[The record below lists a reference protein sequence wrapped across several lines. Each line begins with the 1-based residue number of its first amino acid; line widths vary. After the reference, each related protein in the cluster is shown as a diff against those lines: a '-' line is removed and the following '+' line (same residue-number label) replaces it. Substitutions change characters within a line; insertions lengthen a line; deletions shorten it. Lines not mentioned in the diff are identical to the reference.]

1 MKTKTRSL
9 SGLQIGWHI
18 PLAVLV
24 AISLVPILFAAL
36 YSLKSLQDIY
46 SDAGLLG
53 TGFTLDNFREIARA
67 LPIGRITLNTLTVAV
82 IVTACKLVTSVLA
95 AYAFVFTSFRGK
107 TALYFLLISTIF
119 IPFTVTMIP
128 NYITVSRMGLFDSVF
143 GIVLPQ
149 LADATGLFLLRQ
161 TMRSI
166 PKSLIEIAQLDGV
179 SRMRTLWDIILPI
192 CRPSIVATGII
203 FFINSWNEYV
213 WPTLILRTEEN
224 YTLSLAMQLFSSA
237 EGGTDFTVVMAMA
250 VVSMLIPVLLY
261 LIFQRYIM
269 STFASSGIKG

>member
-149 LADATGLFLLRQ
+149 LADATGIFLLRQ

-224 YTLSLAMQLFSSA
+224 YTLSLAMQPFPSA
-237 EGGTDFTVVMAMA
+237 EGGTDLTVLMAMA

>member
-1 MKTKTRSL
+1 MKTKPTVPVSRPSL
-9 SGLQIGWHI
+9 WHI
-18 PLAVLV
+18 PLVFLV
-24 AISLVPILFAAL
+24 AMSLVPILYALL
-36 YSLKSLQDIY
+36 YSSKSLQSIFGG
-46 SDAGLLG
+46 AGLF
-53 TGFTLDNFREIARA
+53 TSGFTLDNYRDIAQQ
-67 LPIGRITLNTLTVAV
+67 LPIVQITLNTLAVAV
-82 IVTACKLVTSVLA
+82 LVTACKLLTSILA

-107 TALYFLLISTIF
+107 TVLYFLLISTIF

-128 NYITVSRMGLFDSVF
+128 NYITVSKLNLFDSVL

-149 LADATGLFLLRQ
+149 LADATGIFLLRQ

-166 PKSLIEIAQLDGV
+166 PKSLIEIAELDGI
-179 SRMRTLWDIILPI
+179 SRMRTLRDIILPI

-213 WPTLILRTEEN
+213 WPTLILRSKEN
-224 YTLSLAMQLFSSA
+224 DTLSLAMQLFSSSEA
-237 EGGTDFTVVMAMA
+237 GTEFTTVMAMA
-250 VVSMLIPVLLY
+250 VISMLIPVVLY